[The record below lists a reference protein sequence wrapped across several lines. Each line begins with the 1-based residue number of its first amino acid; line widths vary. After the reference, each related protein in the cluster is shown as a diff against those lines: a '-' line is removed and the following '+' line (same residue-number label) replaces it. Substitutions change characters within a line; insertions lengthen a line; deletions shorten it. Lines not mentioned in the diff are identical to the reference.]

1 MKGSDDMN
9 VLDGKVAIV
18 TGSARGIG
26 RATAEL
32 LCQQGAWVLIND
44 LDGDVAEQTARE
56 IEGETLVFAG
66 DLTGEG
72 VPDRL
77 VQTVIDEWG
86 KVDILVNNAGYTLD
100 APIHKMSD
108 DWFQKMLDIHSI
120 VPFRMCRAVAPHM
133 REPAKK
139 ERDEG
144 VELFRK
150 IVNVSSISGTM
161 GNAGQAN
168 YSSGKS
174 AVIGLTKSL
183 AKEWGQFKINVN
195 AVAFGFIETRLTAVK
210 DESNVAE
217 IGGEKVQLGIPEQ
230 LRAMGAM
237 IIPLGR
243 PGTPAEAAGG
253 VFFLCSPWSNFVHG
267 QVLNITGGQFT
278 GMMS

>member
-1 MKGSDDMN
+1 MG

-32 LCQQGAWVLIND
+32 LSEQGASVLIND
-44 LDGDVAEQTARE
+44 LDGDVAEQTASE
-56 IEGETLVFAG
+56 IAGETAVYAG
-66 DLTGEG
+66 DLTKEG
-72 VPDRL
+72 AADEL
-77 VQTVIDEWG
+77 VSAAIDAWG
-86 KVDILVNNAGYTLD
+86 KIDIIVNNAGYTID

-108 DWFQKMLDIHSI
+108 DAFQRMLDIHTI
-120 VPFRMCRAVAPHM
+120 VPFRVIRAAAPHL

-139 ERDEG
+139 EREAG
-144 VELFRK
+144 EEVFRK

-168 YSSGKS
+168 YSAGKN
-174 AVIGLTKSL
+174 AVVGLTKTL

-195 AVAFGFIETRLTAVK
+195 AVAFGYIETRLTASK
-210 DESNVAE
+210 DESNVME
-217 IGGEKVQLGIPEQ
+217 IGGEKVQLGIPDQ
-230 LRAMGAM
+230 LRGMASML
-237 IIPLGR
+237 IPLGR
-243 PGTPAEAAGG
+243 PGTPQEAAGG

-278 GMMS
+278 GMTT

>member
-1 MKGSDDMN
+1 MT

-32 LCQQGAWVLIND
+32 LSEQGANVVIND
-44 LDGDVAEQTARE
+44 LDGDVAEQTASE
-56 IEGETLVFAG
+56 ISGDTLVFAG
-66 DLTGEG
+66 DLTKPG
-72 VPDRL
+72 VPDEL
-77 VQTVIDEWG
+77 VQKVIDEWG
-86 KVDILVNNAGYTLD
+86 RVDILVNNAGYTLD

-108 DWFQKMLDIHSI
+108 EWFQRMLDIHSI

-139 ERDEG
+139 EREEG
-144 VELFRK
+144 REVFRK

-168 YSSGKS
+168 YSSGKA
-174 AVIGLTKSL
+174 AVVGLTKTL

-195 AVAFGFIETRLTAVK
+195 AVAFGYIETRLTASK
-210 DESNVAE
+210 DESNTME
-217 IGGEKVQLGIPEQ
+217 IGGETIQLGIPDQ
-230 LRAMGAM
+230 LRGMAPML
-237 IIPLGR
+237 IPIGR
-243 PGTPAEAAGG
+243 PGSPQEAAGG